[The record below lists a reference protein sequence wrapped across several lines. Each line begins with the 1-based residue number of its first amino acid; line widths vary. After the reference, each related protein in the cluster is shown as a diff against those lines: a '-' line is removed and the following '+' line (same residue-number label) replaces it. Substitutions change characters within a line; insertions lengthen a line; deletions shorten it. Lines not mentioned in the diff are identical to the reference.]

1 MAEEKKDIEGLV
13 DEALSRWSRVEPEP
27 GLEGRVL
34 ARLREE
40 AARGASRPPSRAV
53 PVRPAVRRAAALA
66 AAALVVLAAALALRL
81 RTSAPPP
88 SRPGSLPVA
97 DSAAAPSGRPAPAPP
112 APDAD
117 VADVAAAAPR
127 PAAPGVAAAPRQRPP
142 ALVRRPDRGPR
153 GEVFPA
159 PSPLGEQGRL
169 LLAYVER
176 TPLEEV
182 LVHKGLL
189 DPPAEPGTGPG
200 AEEEETR
207 PANGPAFARP
217 VI

>member
-13 DEALSRWSRVEPEP
+13 DEALSGWSRVEPEP
-27 GLEGRVL
+27 GLESRVL

-53 PVRPAVRRAAALA
+53 PVRPAVRRATALA

-88 SRPGSLPVA
+88 SPPGSLPVA
-97 DSAAAPSGRPAPAPP
+97 DSAAAPAGRPAPAPP
-112 APDAD
+112 APAAE
-117 VADVAAAAPR
+117 VAEVAAAAPR
-127 PAAPGVAAAPRQRPP
+127 PAAPGVAAPRPRPP